1 MRALG
6 VGALVVAVSASAH
19 AEPAADTKT
28 PYTLSWVRDEGAESC
43 PAGRDFADE
52 VTRRLGRSPF
62 DTRADRAIEIRV
74 DRDGAAYRSR
84 VVVRERDG
92 RAAGQRLLSSPNECA
107 PLFSAT
113 ALAVALLI
121 DPEATLHA
129 DATAT
134 EAVAKFEVAEP
145 PPSPSPPAPAPAL
158 SPPAPACPPPPEK
171 SPTTPPDHDAGGAS
185 ARAALAIGMVP
196 GVVPGA
202 ELVVHKRFSGR
213 FSGAASALYLAS
225 GDATAA
231 GATFDVGLTAFNLA
245 GLLDLVD
252 SGAFA
257 AGVELGAWAG
267 ALRTA
272 VQTPPPSNETW
283 LVATIPADSF
293 YLSADA
299 GLQARLRIAG
309 PVLLEARALAVVPL
323 LRQRLEVQAASSG
336 LPGQTPAN
344 TEVWLQPAVGG
355 LGSLGLGVSFP

>member
-6 VGALVVAVSASAH
+6 VGAFVVAVSASAH

-28 PYTLSWVRDEGAESC
+28 PYALSWVRDEGAESC

-74 DRDGAAYRSR
+74 DREGGAYRSR

-92 RAAGQRLLSSPNECA
+92 RVAGQRLLSSPNDCA

-134 EAVAKFEVAEP
+134 EAVAKFELAEP
-145 PPSPSPPAPAPAL
+145 PTAPTAPVPPPAAPPAPV
-158 SPPAPACPPPPEK
+158 CPPPPAP
-171 SPTTPPDHDAGGAS
+171 SVPTPPSPDVGGAS
-185 ARAALAIGMVP
+185 ARAAIAIGMVP

-202 ELVVHKRFSGR
+202 ELLVHKRFSGR
-213 FSGAASALYLAS
+213 FGGAASALYLAS
-225 GDATAA
+225 GDATGA
-231 GATFDVGLTAFNLA
+231 GATFDVGLTAFNLS
-245 GLLDLVD
+245 GLFDLVD

-272 VQTPPPSNETW
+272 VQTPPPANDTW

-299 GLQARLRIAG
+299 GLHARVRIAG
-309 PVLLEARALAVVPL
+309 PLVVEARALAVVPL
-323 LRQRLEVQAASSG
+323 IRQRLEVRAAASSV
-336 LPGQTPAN
+336 PGQTPAN
-344 TEVWLQPAVGG
+344 TEVWVQPAVGG

>member
-1 MRALG
+1 
-6 VGALVVAVSASAH
+6 
-19 AEPAADTKT
+19 
-28 PYTLSWVRDEGAESC
+28 
-43 PAGRDFADE
+43 
-52 VTRRLGRSPF
+52 
-62 DTRADRAIEIRV
+62 
-74 DRDGAAYRSR
+74 
-84 VVVRERDG
+84 
-92 RAAGQRLLSSPNECA
+92 LLSSPNDCA

-145 PPSPSPPAPAPAL
+145 PPAPTPPAPAPAAA
-158 SPPAPACPPPPEK
+158 PPAPACPPPPAA
-171 SPTTPPDHDAGGAS
+171 SLPAPPEHDAGAAS
-185 ARAALAIGMVP
+185 ARAAIAIGMVP

-213 FSGAASALYLAS
+213 FSGAVSALYLAS

-231 GATFDVGLTAFNLA
+231 AATFDVGLTAFNLS
-245 GLLDLVD
+245 GLFDLVNSD
-252 SGAFA
+252 AFA

-272 VQTPPPSNETW
+272 VQTPPPANDTW
-283 LVATIPADSF
+283 LVATVPADSF

-299 GLQARLRIAG
+299 GLQARLHLAG
-309 PVLLEARALAVVPL
+309 PLLLEARALAVVPL
-323 LRQRLEVQAASSG
+323 IRQRLEVSAAASG

-344 TEVWLQPAVGG
+344 TEVWLQPALGG